1 MKHSLTLIIIS
12 LLTATAVGCK
22 EEKSSQVIIIK
33 KPKVLKSER
42 PQKMGNLV
50 HSQSVNWMGS
60 KYTVEIK
67 RTAADSLPLATD
79 GVKRYYDNTISLR
92 VVRADG
98 SVFFS
103 RKFHKSDFKSYVGDT
118 YYKDGALLG
127 VAFVKAEGNQ
137 LTFGASVG
145 SPDPASDEYVPLIVK
160 VDNFGNYSVT
170 KDTKADVNSMNIDPE
185 TEDE

>member
-1 MKHSLTLIIIS
+1 MARCSSAASILAIS
-12 LLTATAVGCK
+12 WPIGPSAWA
-22 EEKSSQVIIIK
+22 
-33 KPKVLKSER
+33 
-42 PQKMGNLV
+42 
-50 HSQSVNWMGS
+50 
-60 KYTVEIK
+60 
-67 RTAADSLPLATD
+67 
-79 GVKRYYDNTISLR
+79 LR
-92 VVRADG
+92 WWSARI
-98 SVFFS
+98 
-103 RKFHKSDFKSYVGDT
+103 
-118 YYKDGALLG
+118 GALLG

>member
-1 MKHSLTLIIIS
+1 M
-12 LLTATAVGCK
+12 
-22 EEKSSQVIIIK
+22 
-33 KPKVLKSER
+33 
-42 PQKMGNLV
+42 
-50 HSQSVNWMGS
+50 
-60 KYTVEIK
+60 
-67 RTAADSLPLATD
+67 
-79 GVKRYYDNTISLR
+79 KRYYDNTISLR

-103 RKFHKSDFKSYVGDT
+103 RKFHKSDFKSYVDDT

-145 SPDPASDEYVPLIVK
+145 SPDPASDEYVTLIVK

>member
-1 MKHSLTLIIIS
+1 M
-12 LLTATAVGCK
+12 AVGCK

-103 RKFHKSDFKSYVGDT
+103 RKFHKSDFKSYVDDT
-118 YYKDGALLG
+118 HSKDGDLLG

>member
-1 MKHSLTLIIIS
+1 MKHTLTLVILSI
-12 LLTATAVGCK
+12 LTAMAVGCK
-22 EEKSSQVIIIK
+22 EKKSSQVIIIK
-33 KPKVLKSER
+33 KPKVVKSDH
-42 PQKMGNLV
+42 PQKMDNLE
-50 HSQSVNWMGS
+50 HSQTVNWMGS

-67 RTAADSLPLATD
+67 RTAADSLPLTTD
-79 GVKRYYDNTISLR
+79 GVKRYYDNTIALR

-103 RKFHKSDFKSYVGDT
+103 HKFYKSDFKSYVGDS

-127 VAFVKAEGNQ
+127 IAFVKVEGNQ

-170 KDTKADVNSMNIDPE
+170 KDTKADVNSMSLDPE
-185 TEDE
+185 TEEE